1 MSMSY
6 APSFLTN
13 ENKSVK
19 KFITLHFELVLFI
32 FKNISF
38 LEHRNVFCIQKG
50 ATFLYK
56 SHMSIREQNSF
67 IKKTDVSRK

>member
-32 FKNISF
+32 F
-38 LEHRNVFCIQKG
+38 
-50 ATFLYK
+50 
-56 SHMSIREQNSF
+56 
-67 IKKTDVSRK
+67 